1 MKLVVGLGNP
11 GRKYKSTK
19 HNVGFMCLDYFAKEN
34 KLKFKKDN
42 KFSGETLRMGN
53 LVLLK
58 PHTFMNE
65 SGQSVRKIMNFYN
78 ISENDILIIHDDLD
92 LPLGKTRLREKGSS
106 AGHNGIKSIM
116 SNIQTEEF
124 KRVRIGIDKNPLYE
138 TKNYVLSSFSKNEK
152 TLVEPILIKVSE
164 IITDFNNDVNFVQLM
179 TKNN

>member
-11 GRKYKSTK
+11 GRKYKATK
-19 HNVGFMCLDYFAKEN
+19 HNIGFMCLDYFAKNN

-42 KFSGETLRMGN
+42 KFSGEALKIGN
-53 LVLLK
+53 LVFLK

-78 ISENDILIIHDDLD
+78 ISVSDILIIHDDLD

-106 AGHNGIKSIM
+106 AGHNGIKSII
-116 SNIQTEEF
+116 SNVQTEEF

-138 TKNYVLSSFSKNEK
+138 TKNYVLSAFSKKEK
-152 TLVEPILIKVSE
+152 ELLDPILEKVA
-164 IITDFNNDVNFVQLM
+164 IIINDFSNNVEFIQLM

>member
-78 ISENDILIIHDDLD
+78 ISANDILIIHDDLD

-138 TKNYVLSSFSKNEK
+138 TKNYVLSSFSKKEK
-152 TLVEPILIKVSE
+152 ALVEPILIKVSE

>member
-11 GRKYKSTK
+11 GRKYKTTK
-19 HNVGFMCLDYFAKEN
+19 HNVGFMCLDYYAKKY

-42 KFSGETLRMGN
+42 KFSGETLKIGN

-65 SGQSVRKIMNFYN
+65 SGQSIRKVMNFYN
-78 ISENDILIIHDDLD
+78 INVEDILIIYDDLD

-106 AGHNGIKSIM
+106 AGHNGIKSII
-116 SNIQTEEF
+116 SNVQTQDF

-138 TKNYVLSSFSKNEK
+138 TKNYVLSSFNKQEK
-152 TLVEPILIKVSE
+152 ALIEPTLVKVSN
-164 IITDFNNDVNFVQLM
+164 IITDFDNNIEFIQLM

>member
-19 HNVGFMCLDYFAKEN
+19 HNIGFMCLDYFAKEN

-78 ISENDILIIHDDLD
+78 ISANDILIIHDDLD

-138 TKNYVLSSFSKNEK
+138 TKNYVLSSFSKKEK
-152 TLVEPILIKVSE
+152 ALVEPILIKVSE

>member
-138 TKNYVLSSFSKNEK
+138 TKNYVLSSFSKKEK
-152 TLVEPILIKVSE
+152 ALVEPILIKVSE

>member
-19 HNVGFMCLDYFAKEN
+19 HNIGFMCLDYYAKKQ

-42 KFSGETLRMGN
+42 KFSGESLKIGN
-53 LVLLK
+53 LILLK

-65 SGQSVRKIMNFYN
+65 SGQSIRKAMNFYN
-78 ISENDILIIHDDLD
+78 IDVTDILVIYDDLD
-92 LPLGKTRLREKGSS
+92 LPLGKTRLREKGGS
-106 AGHNGIKSIM
+106 AGHNGIKSII
-116 SNIQTEEF
+116 NNVQTKEF

-138 TKNYVLSSFSKNEK
+138 TKNYVLSSFSKQEK
-152 TLVEPILIKVSE
+152 AKIEPVFEKVS
-164 IITDFNNDVNFVQLM
+164 IIIEDFKNDVDFIQLM

>member
-11 GRKYKSTK
+11 GRKYKTTK
-19 HNVGFMCLDYFAKEN
+19 HNIGFMCLDYYAKKH

-42 KFSGETLRMGN
+42 KFSGETLKIGN

-65 SGQSVRKIMNFYN
+65 SGQSVRKVMNFYN
-78 ISENDILIIHDDLD
+78 INVEDILIIHDDLD

-106 AGHNGIKSIM
+106 AGLNGIKSII
-116 SNIQTEEF
+116 SNIQTQNF
-124 KRVRIGIDKNPLYE
+124 KRVLIGIDKNPLYE
-138 TKNYVLSSFSKNEK
+138 SKNYVLSSFNKQEK
-152 TLVEPILIKVSE
+152 ALIEPILVKVSD
-164 IITDFNNDVNFVQLM
+164 IITDFDNNIEFIQLM

>member
-11 GRKYKSTK
+11 GRKYKTTK
-19 HNVGFMCLDYFAKEN
+19 HNIGFMCLDYYAKDN

-42 KFSGETLRMGN
+42 KFSGETLKIGN

-65 SGQSVRKIMNFYN
+65 SGHSIRKVINFF
-78 ISENDILIIHDDLD
+78 DIDIQDVLVIYDDID

-106 AGHNGIKSIM
+106 GGHNGIKSII

-138 TKNYVLSSFSKNEK
+138 TKNYVLSSFSKKEK
-152 TLVEPILIKVSE
+152 ELVEPIFAKVSE
-164 IITDFNNDVNFVQLM
+164 IITDFSNNIDFIQLM

>member
-11 GRKYKSTK
+11 GRKYKATK
-19 HNVGFMCLDYFAKEN
+19 HNIGFMCLDYYAKKH

-42 KFSGETLRMGN
+42 KFSGETLKIGN

-78 ISENDILIIHDDLD
+78 INVEDILIIHDDLD

-106 AGHNGIKSIM
+106 AGHNGIKSII
-116 SNIQTEEF
+116 SNVQTQNF
-124 KRVRIGIDKNPLYE
+124 KRVRIGIDKNPLFE
-138 TKNYVLSSFSKNEK
+138 TKNYVLSSFNKQEK
-152 TLVEPILIKVSE
+152 ALIEPILVKVSD
-164 IITDFNNDVNFVQLM
+164 IITDFNNNTDFIQLM

>member
-138 TKNYVLSSFSKNEK
+138 PKNYVLSSFSKKEK
-152 TLVEPILIKVSE
+152 ALVEPILIKVSE

>member
-11 GRKYKSTK
+11 GRKYKTTK
-19 HNVGFMCLDYFAKEN
+19 HNIGFMCLDYFAKEN

-42 KFSGETLRMGN
+42 KFSGEALKIGN
-53 LVLLK
+53 LILLK

-78 ISENDILIIHDDLD
+78 ISVSDILIIHDDLD

-106 AGHNGIKSIM
+106 AGHNGIKSII
-116 SNIQTEEF
+116 SNVQTEEF

-138 TKNYVLSSFSKNEK
+138 TKKYVLSSFSKKERAMIEPVLEK
-152 TLVEPILIKVSE
+152 VA
-164 IITDFNNDVNFVQLM
+164 IIIRDFNNNKDFIQLM